1 MYHTRRASIV
11 VACTVA
17 LVAVFLVLPQTA
29 NAARPTC
36 FGKRATIVGTARA
49 DVLKGTSRPDVIAGL
64 AGNDVIKGLG
74 GGDRICAGKG
84 QRHPRRRRRR

>member
-1 MYHTRRASIV
+1 MYQTRRTSIV
-11 VACTVA
+11 VASTVA

-29 NAARPTC
+29 NAARPRC
-36 FGKRATIVGTARA
+36 LGKRATIVGTARA
-49 DVLKGTSRPDVIAGL
+49 DVLKGTSRPDVIASL

-84 QRHPRRRRRR
+84 NDSLLGA